1 MKICFCLHDHQPVG
15 NFEHVMESAYTDC
28 YLPMLE
34 VLEAH
39 EAIRSGLHISGSLL
53 EWLETG
59 HPEYVDRCAALC
71 REKRMELLTGGRYE
85 PVLTVFR
92 RGDLKEQIR
101 DFSNHLQGIS
111 GDRPRGLWLTERV
124 WEPQLTSLLA
134 DSGVEWA
141 VVDDL
146 HLKRAGA
153 DQSQLFSP
161 CVTEDSGSTLKL
173 LASDMRM
180 RYMIPFSP
188 VEEVMKKLR
197 EYHESGVPLV
207 FYGDD
212 GEKFGVWPGTRK
224 LCYGDGWLDRFLT
237 AVESADWL
245 ETVLPSEA
253 ASLPASGPFYVPA
266 CSYSEMGEWTVHGSD
281 RSDYERARELLRQG
295 GMGDSVDRLLA
306 GGFWRNFLSIY
317 PESKEL
323 QGRILSSE
331 ETVRASGSIG
341 ALHHLWRSQCNCA
354 FWHGVFGG
362 IYLPH
367 LREAVWRELNM
378 AEHKALSATEDHP
391 MVTSC
396 DLNADGRLETVVA
409 AASHS
414 LIAHPQRGL
423 TVSHLAFIHSDGEP
437 VVLGHVLSRRRES
450 YHSSIPAAT
459 SREGARTIHDE
470 MGSKEPGL
478 ADKLTVDRWRRV
490 CFTELVMPEGTAF
503 REWRSC
509 GSSVNSF
516 QDSRDVSGP
525 TRNGDRLEFSGVLKS
540 AGTTLRKQ
548 LSVDLASPGLTV
560 TAEFRGEAGARAGTE
575 VCLNL
580 MTGGSEDRY
589 YRIDGG
595 EKHLMSA
602 EGEFRGKVIEVT
614 DMWRK
619 TSAVIEID
627 GEWDIW
633 ATPLDSV
640 NRSENGYE
648 SVHQGTAFFISRCTD
663 RTGGLTLKAVLRM
676 ESTDGHR

>member
-15 NFEHVMESAYTDC
+15 NFDHVMESAYMDC

-39 EAIRSGLHISGSLL
+39 GAIRSGLHISGSLL
-53 EWLETG
+53 EWLEAV
-59 HPEYVDRCAALC
+59 HPEYVDRCAVLC

-92 RGDLKEQIR
+92 RGDMKEQIR
-101 DFSNHLQGIS
+101 DFSSHLQGIS
-111 GDRPRGLWLTERV
+111 GTRPEGIWLTERV
-124 WEPQLTSLLA
+124 WEPQLASLLA

-153 DQSQLFSP
+153 NESQLFSP
-161 CVTEDSGSTLKL
+161 CVTEDSGRALRL
-173 LASDMRM
+173 LASDMKM

-197 EYHESGVPLV
+197 EYHDSEVPLV

-212 GEKFGVWPGTRK
+212 GEKFGVWPGTRD
-224 LCYGDGWLDRFLT
+224 LCYGDGWLDRFLS

-245 ETVLPSEA
+245 ESVLPSEA
-253 ASLPASGPFYVPA
+253 ASLPAEGPFYVPA

-281 RSDYERARELLRQG
+281 RSDYERARDILKAG
-295 GMGDSVDRLLA
+295 GMEDSADRLLS

-331 ETVRASGSIG
+331 EMVRASGSCG

-367 LREAVWRELNM
+367 LREAVWKELNM
-378 AEHKALSATEDHP
+378 AEHTALSATEDHP

-396 DLNADGRLETVVA
+396 DLNADGRVETVVA
-409 AASHS
+409 ASTHS
-414 LIAHPQRGL
+414 MIVHPARGL
-423 TVSHLAFIHSDGEP
+423 TVSHLAFIHSEGEP

-450 YHSSIPAAT
+450 YHSSIPGRT
-459 SREGARTIHDE
+459 SPNGVRTIHDA
-470 MGSKEPGL
+470 MGSKEPDL
-478 ADKLTVDRWRRV
+478 AGKLTIDRWRRV
-490 CFTELVMPEGTAF
+490 CFSELVMPGETDF
-503 REWRSC
+503 DEWRKC
-509 GSSVNSF
+509 GSSVTSF
-516 QDSRDVSGP
+516 GGSPDVSVP
-525 TRNGDRLEFSGVLKS
+525 LRTGDELVFSGEFT
-540 AGTTLRKQ
+540 AEGAFLRKQ
-548 LSVDLASPGLTV
+548 LSVDLSSPELKV
-560 TAEFRGEAGARAGTE
+560 TAEFSGEPGTRAGTE

-580 MTGGSEDRY
+580 MTGGSEDRF

-602 EGEFRGKVIEVT
+602 AGEFAGTVIEVA
-614 DMWRK
+614 DLWREAA
-619 TSAVIEID
+619 AVIETA
-627 GEWDIW
+627 GEADIW
-633 ATPLDSV
+633 VTPLDSV

-648 SVHQGTAFFISRCTD
+648 SVHQGTAFFISGVMD
-663 RTGGLTLKAVLRM
+663 GTGRLTLKAALRM
-676 ESTDGHR
+676 ESRDGDR

>member
-15 NFEHVMESAYTDC
+15 NFEHVMESAYADC

-39 EAIRSGLHISGSLL
+39 GAIRSGLHISGSLL
-53 EWLETG
+53 EWLEAS
-59 HPEYVDRCAALC
+59 HPDYVERCAALC
-71 REKRMELLTGGRYE
+71 RERRMELLTGGRYE

-92 RGDLKEQIR
+92 RGDLAEQIR
-101 DFSNHLQGIS
+101 DFSNHLQDIS
-111 GDRPRGLWLTERV
+111 GTRPRGLWLTERV

-134 DSGVEWA
+134 DSGVDWA

-153 DQSQLFSP
+153 DGKQLFSP
-161 CVTEDSGSTLKL
+161 CVTEDSGSTLRL
-173 LASDMRM
+173 LASDMKM

-212 GEKFGVWPGTRK
+212 GEKFGVWPGTRD
-224 LCYGDGWLDRFLT
+224 LCYGNGWLDRFLT

-245 ETVLPSEA
+245 QSVLPSRA
-253 ASLPASGPFYVPA
+253 ASLPACGPFYVPA
-266 CSYSEMGEWTVHGSD
+266 CSYSEMGEWTVHGND
-281 RSDYERARELLRQG
+281 RSDYERARELLSDG
-295 GMGDSVDRLLA
+295 GMNDSADRLLS
-306 GGFWRNFLSIY
+306 GGFWRNFLTIY

-331 ETVRASGSIG
+331 ETVRASGSDR

-367 LREAVWRELNM
+367 LREAVWKELNK
-378 AEHKALSATEDHP
+378 AEYTALSTTSEHT
-391 MVTSC
+391 MVKSC
-396 DLNADGRLETVVA
+396 DLNADGRMETVVA

-414 LIAHPQRGL
+414 MIVHPEHDL

-437 VVLGHVLSRRRES
+437 VMLGHVLSRRRES
-450 YHSSIPAAT
+450 YHSSIPGRT
-459 SREGARTIHDE
+459 SRDEVRTIHDA

-478 ADKLTVDRWRRV
+478 ADRLTVDSWRRV
-490 CFTELVMPEGTAF
+490 CFTEIVMPKEAGF
-503 REWRSC
+503 EEWRSC
-509 GSSVNSF
+509 GQAVTSFGSSP
-516 QDSRDVSGP
+516 DVSGP
-525 TRNGDRLEFSGVLKS
+525 ERTGDELIFSGVFAS
-540 AGTTLRKQ
+540 GGTTLRKQ
-548 LSVDLASPGLTV
+548 LSIDLSIPELTV
-560 TAEFRGEAGARAGTE
+560 KVEFIGEPGARAGTE

-580 MTGGSEDRY
+580 MTGGSEDRF
-589 YRIDGG
+589 YRVDGG
-595 EKHLMSA
+595 EKHLMSIA
-602 EGEFRGKVIEVT
+602 GEFRGSVIEVT
-614 DMWRK
+614 DLWRK
-619 TSAVIEID
+619 ASVLIETA
-627 GEWDIW
+627 GGSDIW
-633 ATPLDSV
+633 VTPLDSV

-648 SVHQGTAFFISRCTD
+648 SVHQGTAFFMSRRLD
-663 RTGGLTLKAVLRM
+663 GKGGLTLKATLRM
-676 ESTDGHR
+676 ESRDDTR

>member
-39 EAIRSGLHISGSLL
+39 GAIRSGLHISGSLM
-53 EWLETG
+53 EWLEAG
-59 HPEYVDRCAALC
+59 HPDYVERCAALC
-71 REKRMELLTGGRYE
+71 REQRMELLTGGRYE

-92 RGDLKEQIR
+92 RSDMSEQIR
-101 DFSNHLQGIS
+101 DYSSHLQGIT
-111 GDRPRGLWLTERV
+111 GTRPRGLWLTERV
-124 WEPQLTSLLA
+124 WEPQLTSVLA

-153 DQSQLFSP
+153 DDKQLFSP
-161 CVTEDSGSTLKL
+161 CVTEDSGSTLRL
-173 LASDMRM
+173 LASDMKM

-188 VEEVMKKLR
+188 VNEVMEKLR

-212 GEKFGVWPGTRK
+212 GEKFGVWPGTRD
-224 LCYGDGWLDRFLT
+224 LCYGDGWLHRFLS

-253 ASLPASGPFYVPA
+253 ASLPACGPFYVPA

-281 RSDYERARELLRQG
+281 RTDYDRARELLRDG
-295 GMGDSVDRLLA
+295 GMGDSADRLLT

-323 QGRILSSE
+323 QGRILSSGE
-331 ETVRASGSIG
+331 MVRSSGSAR

-367 LREAVWRELNM
+367 LREAVWKELNK
-378 AEHKALSATEDHP
+378 AEHTALSATEDHP
-391 MVTSC
+391 MVTDC
-396 DLNADGRLETVVA
+396 DLNADGRMETVVA
-409 AASHS
+409 AVSHS
-414 LIAHPQRGL
+414 MIVHPERGL

-437 VVLGHVLSRRRES
+437 VMLGHVLSRRRES
-450 YHSSIPAAT
+450 YHSSIPGRT
-459 SREGARTIHDE
+459 SRDEVRTIHDD

-478 ADKLTVDRWRRV
+478 ADRLTIDRWRRV
-490 CFTELVMPEGTAF
+490 CFTELVLPKEAGFEEWSSCSEAVESFEG
-503 REWRSC
+503 SP
-509 GSSVNSF
+509 
-516 QDSRDVSGP
+516 DLSGP
-525 TRNGDRLEFSGVLKS
+525 VRTGDSILFSGGFSRGNTSLE
-540 AGTTLRKQ
+540 KQ
-548 LSVDLASPGLTV
+548 LCVDIRSPELAATV
-560 TAEFRGEAGARAGTE
+560 EFGGEPGARAGTE

-580 MTGGSEDRY
+580 MTGGSEDRF

-595 EKHLMSA
+595 ERRLMSA
-602 EGEFRGKVIEVT
+602 AGEFRGTVIEVT
-614 DMWRK
+614 DLWRK
-619 TSAVIEID
+619 ISAVIEME
-627 GEWDIW
+627 GESDIW
-633 ATPLDSV
+633 VTPLDSV

-648 SVHQGTAFFISRCTD
+648 SVHQGTAFFISRRLD
-663 RTGGLTLKAVLRM
+663 VKGGLTLKVALRM
-676 ESTDGHR
+676 EFRDDTR

>member
-15 NFEHVMESAYTDC
+15 NFEHVMESAYMDC
-28 YLPMLE
+28 YLPMLA

-39 EAIRSGLHISGSLL
+39 GAIRSGLHISGSLL
-53 EWLETG
+53 EWLETS
-59 HPEYVDRCAALC
+59 HPDYVDRCAVLC

-92 RGDLKEQIR
+92 HGDLAEQIR
-101 DFSNHLQGIS
+101 DYSSHLQGIT
-111 GDRPRGLWLTERV
+111 GTRPRGLWLTERV

-134 DSGVEWA
+134 DSGVDWA

-153 DQSQLFSP
+153 DESQLFSP
-161 CVTEDSGSTLKL
+161 CVTEDSGSTLRL
-173 LASDMRM
+173 LASDMKM

-212 GEKFGVWPGTRK
+212 GEKFGVWPGTRD

-245 ETVLPSEA
+245 ETVLPSRA
-253 ASLPASGPFYVPA
+253 ASLPAGGPFYVPA

-281 RSDYERARELLRQG
+281 RSDYERARELLREG
-295 GMGDSVDRLLA
+295 GMGDSADRLLT

-323 QGRILSSE
+323 HGRILSSE
-331 ETVRASGSIG
+331 EMVRASGSAR

-362 IYLPH
+362 VYLPH
-367 LREAVWRELNM
+367 LREAVWKELNM
-378 AEHKALSATEDHP
+378 AEHTALSSTEDHP

-396 DLNADGRLETVVA
+396 DLNADGRTETVVA
-409 AASHS
+409 AATHS
-414 LIAHPQRGL
+414 MIVHPERGL
-423 TVSHLAFIHSDGEP
+423 TVSHLAFIHSNGQP
-437 VVLGHVLSRRRES
+437 VMLGHVLSRRRES
-450 YHSSIPAAT
+450 YHSSIPPRT
-459 SREGARTIHDE
+459 SRDGVKTIHDD

-478 ADKLTVDRWRRV
+478 AEMLTIDRWRRV
-490 CFTELVMPEGTAF
+490 CFAELVMPEEKGF
-503 REWRSC
+503 EEWRNC
-509 GSSVNSF
+509 GEVVASF
-516 QDSRDVSGP
+516 DGFRDVSGP
-525 TRNGDRLEFSGVLKS
+525 QRTGNELVFSGMFS
-540 AGTTLRKQ
+540 SGGTTLRKQ
-548 LSVDLASPGLTV
+548 LSVDLSTPGLTV
-560 TAEFRGEAGARAGTE
+560 TAEFSGEAGTRAGTE

-580 MTGGSEDRY
+580 MTGGSKDRF

-602 EGEFRGKVIEVT
+602 SGEFRGTVIEVT
-614 DMWRK
+614 DLWRK
-619 TSAVIEID
+619 ATTVIEIA
-627 GEWDIW
+627 GESDIW
-633 ATPLDSV
+633 VTPLDSV

-648 SVHQGTAFFISRCTD
+648 SVHQGTAFFISRGLD
-663 RTGGLTLKAVLRM
+663 GKGGLTLKADLRM
-676 ESTDGHR
+676 ESRDGDR